1 MQNISQLTSNIRDLI
16 DDPRKKHLLL
26 KDSIAW
32 NMLCSSL
39 DVIEDTDYCLEAFLT
54 TDIDSLDDG
63 NKYMYVYGTL
73 QALFVQQDAVEHL
86 TESLKI
92 PYPFNEN
99 SNEKQQ
105 LDEIREIRNDS
116 VGHPT
121 KRGGGTGRA
130 FNFISRIT
138 IDNQGFELGTIYADS
153 RPNCSK
159 HANIPNLI
167 TAQRNILIGVL
178 DSIIKILEQEEM
190 EHRREFAD
198 KKLTDVFPPDL
209 NYHLRK
215 IREAVGPSGDAK
227 LGSIHVDCILKSV
240 EQFKADLAERDILE
254 AYENITYSLKLVD
267 YPLQE
272 LKKYFSSPG
281 ETHINKKDAYIFAYF
296 VNQQI
301 EGLFKIAK
309 ELDEEYSQ

>member
-1 MQNISQLTSNIRDLI
+1 MKNITQLTSDIRDLI
-16 DDPRKKHLLL
+16 NKPRKQHLLL
-26 KDSIAW
+26 KDSNAW

-39 DVIEDTDYCLEAFLT
+39 DVIEDTDCCLDAFLT
-54 TDIDSLDDG
+54 KDIDHLDDG

-73 QALFVQQDAVEHL
+73 QALFVQQDAAKHL
-86 TESLKI
+86 AESLEI
-92 PYPFNEN
+92 AYPINKQ
-99 SNEKQQ
+99 SNEDQQ
-105 LDEIREIRNDS
+105 LNEIRDIRNNS

-121 KRGGGTGRA
+121 KVDRSKPVR
-130 FNFISRIT
+130 FNFVSRIT
-138 IDNQGFELGTIYADS
+138 INNQGFELGTAYADGRQNS
-153 RPNCSK
+153 FK
-159 HANIPNLI
+159 DVNIPNLI
-167 TAQRNILIGVL
+167 ATQRSILTGVL
-178 DSIIKILEQEEM
+178 DSIIKTLEQEEM

-198 KKLTDVFPPDL
+198 KKLADAFPTNL
-209 NYHLRK
+209 NYHLTK
-215 IREAVGPSGDAK
+215 TLEVVGASGDAK

>member
-198 KKLTDVFPPDL
+198 KKLTDVFLPDL

-215 IREAVGPSGDAK
+215 IREAIGSSGDAK
-227 LGSIHVDCILKSV
+227 LGGINVDLILKSI
-240 EQFKADLAERDILE
+240 EQFKTKNLFEKSKLISESCHFTGKCPQNRLILP
-254 AYENITYSLKLVD
+254 LK
-267 YPLQE
+267 
-272 LKKYFSSPG
+272 
-281 ETHINKKDAYIFAYF
+281 
-296 VNQQI
+296 
-301 EGLFKIAK
+301 
-309 ELDEEYSQ
+309 